1 MKPVF
6 QSTKV
11 IELGSCAFRQWRAS
25 HSHCRFLHGYQLKAK
40 LWFGSSSLDEKNWCV
55 DFGSLKDLKAEL
67 KSIYDHTTTVA
78 ADDPELETFK
88 SLHDKGIIQLYVLKD
103 GAGIERAAENVYHIA
118 NRHVRNLTSDRC
130 WVDKVEVFEHEEN
143 SATYS
148 QEDVV
153 TQNQTFKV
161 DTASTILDNNITLGI
176 LGAQG
181 VITTS
186 PITPGTGIIN
196 ALPTDDTF
204 VDNIPTQTPVHER
217 GARIGSGPVSNGM
230 SNPFAGTSWGA

>member
-40 LWFGSSSLDEKNWCV
+40 LWFSGSSLDDKNWCV
-55 DFGSLKDLKAEL
+55 DFGGLKALKAEL
-67 KSIYDHTTTVA
+67 NSVYDHTTTVA
-78 ADDPELETFK
+78 ADDPELATFK
-88 SLHDKGIIQLYVLKD
+88 QLHDKGIIQLYIVEK
-103 GAGIERAAENVYHIA
+103 GVGIERAAENVFEIA
-118 NRHVRNLTSDRC
+118 NRHVRELTKGRC

-148 QEDVV
+148 QKESA
-153 TQNQTFKV
+153 TQTQSFK
-161 DTASTILDNNITLGI
+161 AGIAPTILDNSLTLGTI
-176 LGAQG
+176 GSHT
-181 VITTS
+181 INTS
-186 PITPGTGIIN
+186 NPVTPSDSIIN
-196 ALPTDDTF
+196 APKVDDSPAPGRFT
-204 VDNIPTQTPVHER
+204 
-217 GARIGSGPVSNGM
+217 GAAQVGSGPISNGM